1 MSVKLY
7 GIKNCDTVR
16 KALKALEDAKKPVE
30 FVDVRKDGL
39 DEGTVSSWLQEVDAE
54 TLINKRG
61 TSWRNLSDAEKQAAE
76 ADPAAAI
83 VKAPT
88 LFKRPVIVAS
98 DGAVTVGW
106 KKAEQDKHLG

>member
-16 KALKALEDAKKPVE
+16 KALKALDDAKKPVE
-30 FVDVRKDGL
+30 FIDVRKDGL
-39 DEGTVSSWLQEVDAE
+39 DEETVSAWLEKVGAE

-61 TSWRNLSDAEKQAAE
+61 TSWRAMNETEKLNAETN
-76 ADPAAAI
+76 PASAI